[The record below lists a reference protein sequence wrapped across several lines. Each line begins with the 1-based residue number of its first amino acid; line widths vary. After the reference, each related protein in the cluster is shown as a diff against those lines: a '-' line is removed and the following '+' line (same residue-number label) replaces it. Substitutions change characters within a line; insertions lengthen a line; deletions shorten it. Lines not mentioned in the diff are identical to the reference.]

1 LRPDLL
7 LAGATVVDGTGAP
20 GRVADVA
27 VLDGRIAAVG
37 DLTALKP
44 ARVVDADEL
53 VLCPGFIDVHTHTDF
68 TMPVFPRALS
78 MTSQGVTTQL
88 VGNCGFSPFPIGG
101 DDGSSLRE
109 YSAFLD
115 AGLPWGTWRTA
126 EEYLSLLEALPLAV
140 NIGCQVGHG
149 SIRMAVMGFD
159 SGAPSDAQLQ
169 QMQQLVAEAMDA
181 GVFGLSSGLTYA
193 PASAADTDEL
203 IALARVVARY
213 DGAFYSTH
221 IRSEATRLLEA
232 VQEALQIGAE
242 AGVPVQLSHVKAIGS
257 GNWNKVARMMQLVED
272 AVERGQ
278 DVAMDQYP
286 YTAGSTGLA
295 VILPRWALAGGVSA
309 MQARLAD
316 PNKRARIREQITAQ
330 RREDLEAGLREF
342 DPSAIVIADV
352 PEGPLE
358 RFIGMSV
365 ADIAQQRGE
374 QPVDVALDLLE
385 QTGGDVLTI
394 VHGQSED
401 NLRRILQHPRTMVAS
416 DGWTLSPAAMGRP
429 HPRSYGTY
437 ARVLGRYVREEHVL
451 VMEEAIRK
459 MTSLPARRLGL
470 TARGEIRTGSFADL
484 VLFDPSR
491 ISDRATFSSPHQ
503 FCEGVSMVIVNGQ
516 VVVED
521 GADTGATAGLVL
533 RRGQAEL

>member
-1 LRPDLL
+1 MRPDLL

-44 ARVVDADEL
+44 ARIVDAGEL

-257 GNWNKVARMMQLVED
+257 GNWNKVAGMLQLVED

-295 VILPRWALAGGVSA
+295 VILPRWALAGGVTA

-316 PNKRARIREQITAQ
+316 PNQRARIREQITAQ

-342 DPSAIVIADV
+342 DPTAIVIADV

-358 RFIGMSV
+358 KFIGRSV

-374 QPVDVALDLLE
+374 QPVDVALDILE

-451 VMEEAIRK
+451 AMEEAVRK

-470 TARGEIRTGSFADL
+470 TTRGEIRTGFFADL

-521 GADTGATAGLVL
+521 GADTGATAGRVL

>member
-1 LRPDLL
+1 MRPDLL

-286 YTAGSTGLA
+286 YTD
-295 VILPRWALAGGVSA
+295 R
-309 MQARLAD
+309 
-316 PNKRARIREQITAQ
+316 K
-330 RREDLEAGLREF
+330 
-342 DPSAIVIADV
+342 
-352 PEGPLE
+352 
-358 RFIGMSV
+358 SV
-365 ADIAQQRGE
+365 
-374 QPVDVALDLLE
+374 V
-385 QTGGDVLTI
+385 
-394 VHGQSED
+394 
-401 NLRRILQHPRTMVAS
+401 
-416 DGWTLSPAAMGRP
+416 
-429 HPRSYGTY
+429 
-437 ARVLGRYVREEHVL
+437 
-451 VMEEAIRK
+451 
-459 MTSLPARRLGL
+459 
-470 TARGEIRTGSFADL
+470 
-484 VLFDPSR
+484 
-491 ISDRATFSSPHQ
+491 
-503 FCEGVSMVIVNGQ
+503 
-516 VVVED
+516 
-521 GADTGATAGLVL
+521 
-533 RRGQAEL
+533 